1 MNEQQQTQK
10 NGAATMIEPIRI
22 LLVDDQTE
30 NLLALEAVLGDQQY
44 LLVKANSGEA
54 ALRCLLSDDF
64 AVIVLDVQMPG
75 MDGFET
81 AQWIKSRERTKD
93 IPIIFVTAA
102 YGERDQS
109 FTAYSVG
116 AIDYMVKPVIPHVLR
131 SKIAGFV
138 HIYLTQLKLQQQTAL
153 LNERNEELELAKE
166 AAEQAVRAKSEF
178 LAVMSHEIRTPLNGV
193 LAMADLLMDT
203 ELSAEQLEL
212 TETIRKSG
220 ASLLAILNDILDLSK
235 IESGKMEKSEELF
248 HLRSSLQEV
257 FDLFQLDGRK
267 KSFDMAF
274 EVDSLLPE
282 YLVGDEARLKQI
294 LMNLIGNAV
303 KFTKEG
309 GVYLSVSMLKTY
321 DEEIELEFSVR
332 DTGVG
337 IPAGKRNEL
346 FRPFSQLDSST
357 TRKYGG
363 TGLGL
368 AICKNLAELL
378 GGTIRLDPDY
388 INGALFIF
396 TIRAKVG
403 GVDNLTG

>member
-1 MNEQQQTQK
+1 MGSRTLEWS
-10 NGAATMIEPIRI
+10 GAFTMIEPIRI
-22 LLVDDQTE
+22 LLVDDQPE
-30 NLLALEAVLGDQQY
+30 NLLALEAVLDDQQY
-44 LLVKANSGEA
+44 HLVKANSGEA

-81 AQWIKSRERTKD
+81 AQWIKSRDKTKD
-93 IPIIFVTAA
+93 VPIIFVTAA
-102 YGERDQS
+102 YGEQDQS

-116 AIDYMVKPVIPHVLR
+116 AIDYIVKPVIPHVLR

-138 HIYLTQLKLQQQTAL
+138 HIYLTQQKLQQQTEL
-153 LNERNEELELAKE
+153 LELAKE

-193 LAMADLLMDT
+193 LAMADLLLDT
-203 ELSAEQLEL
+203 DLNSEQVEFA
-212 TETIRKSG
+212 ETIRKSG

-235 IESGKMEKSEELF
+235 IESGKMEKIEEVF
-248 HLRSSLQEV
+248 HLRSSLQEA
-257 FDLFQLDGRK
+257 FDLFQHDGRR
-267 KSFDMAF
+267 KSFDM
-274 EVDSLLPE
+274 SLDIDTELPN
-282 YLVGDEARLKQI
+282 YLLGDEARLRQI

-303 KFTKEG
+303 KFTEKG
-309 GVYLSVSMLKTY
+309 GVCLSVKKLKE
-321 DEEIELEFSVR
+321 DGEDLEIEFTVK

-337 IPAGKRNEL
+337 IPEGRRDVL
-346 FRPFSQLDSST
+346 FRPFTQLDSST

-378 GGTIRLDPDY
+378 GGTIHLDPDY
-388 INGALFIF
+388 KQGAMFVF

-403 GVDNLTG
+403 AMD

>member
-1 MNEQQQTQK
+1 MEQVP
-10 NGAATMIEPIRI
+10 MIEPIRI
-22 LLVDDQTE
+22 LLVDDQAE
-30 NLLALEAVLGDQQY
+30 NLLVLEAMLGDQQY
-44 LLVKANSGEA
+44 HLIKADSGEA
-54 ALRCLLSDDF
+54 ALRCLLSYDC

-81 AQWIKSRERTKD
+81 AQWIKSRDKTKD

-102 YGERDQS
+102 YGEQDQS

-138 HIYLTQLKLQQQTAL
+138 HIYMTQQKLQQQTAL
-153 LNERNEELELAKE
+153 LNQRNEELELAKE

-203 ELSAEQLEL
+203 ELNGEQLEF

-220 ASLLAILNDILDLSK
+220 ASLLSILNDILDLSK
-235 IESGKMEKSEELF
+235 IESGKMEKIEEVF

-257 FDLFQLDGRK
+257 FDLFQMDGRK
-267 KSFDMAF
+267 KLFDMSF
-274 EVDSLLPE
+274 EMDTDLPE
-282 YLVGDEARLKQI
+282 YLLGDEARLRQI

-303 KFTKEG
+303 KFTQKG
-309 GVYLSVSMLKTY
+309 GVFLNVKKLEQFG
-321 DEEIELEFSVR
+321 EELELEFSVK

-337 IPAGKRNEL
+337 IPEGKRNVL

-378 GGTIRLDPDY
+378 GGSIRLDAEY
-388 INGALFIF
+388 KTGALFIF
-396 TIRAKVG
+396 TIRVKIG
-403 GVDNLTG
+403 SI